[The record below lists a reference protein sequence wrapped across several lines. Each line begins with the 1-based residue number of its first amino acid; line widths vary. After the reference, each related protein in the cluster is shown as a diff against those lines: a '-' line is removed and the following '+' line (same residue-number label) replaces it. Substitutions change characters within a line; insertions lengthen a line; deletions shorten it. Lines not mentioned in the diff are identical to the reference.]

1 MLRNVLGTGDAD
13 LGPTYETVDG
23 LDRTADAGVVKV
35 ANMDLT
41 ADPKDVYPF
50 PPSKVADLQVTDTS
64 YENKT
69 VTLQWTAVG
78 DYEEQETGGC
88 QLGNTIT

>member
-1 MLRNVLGTGDAD
+1 MIGDTEV
-13 LGPTYETVDG
+13 GPTYETVDG

-35 ANMDLT
+35 TNMDLN

-50 PPSKVADLQVTDTS
+50 DPAKVADLQVTDTS

-78 DYEEQETGGC
+78 DYEDQETGGW
-88 QLGNTIT
+88 QLGETTT